1 MSRLCNFPQIGE
13 FLNAQAISD
22 TTHWGKRTLTLSV
35 YTLLPWSS
43 MVYIRCILVD
53 EEPAERYDRTRIG
66 AADRSGPGRDYADPV
81 QSGIKVVCQTN
92 LATQQQCRAPVK
104 AHAAVCVGCQTPAFL
119 FLTLTSEPITLKPDN
134 SLPASLSTYYELDH

>member
-43 MVYIRCILVD
+43 MVYIRCILFD

-81 QSGIKVVCQTN
+81 QSGIKVCLSNQSRNTTTMPCARKSPRGCLCGLPDACLSFPYSNIRTNHPQTR
-92 LATQQQCRAPVK
+92 QQSSRFFVY
-104 AHAAVCVGCQTPAFL
+104 VL
-119 FLTLTSEPITLKPDN
+119 
-134 SLPASLSTYYELDH
+134 